1 MVAIA
6 IFALLVTAVYST
18 WVLIIKS
25 KQVSDEAVAQVQRQ
39 RIAIRTIEDSL
50 TCIQSFQASMQYYQF
65 IIENGQSPQLSFV
78 ARLPDV
84 FPRNGRFGDMKL
96 RRLTFSVENTSDSE
110 RDLVLRQNPIL
121 MDVDP
126 DEQAVPLVLAR
137 NVQDFIVE
145 CWDTNQ
151 MDWADV
157 WDSTNSL
164 PPMVRITLALGSNLK
179 DKNAKGPTLAIS
191 REITMPSGTMPS
203 GIQGG
208 QGSGGGSGGGGVNLG
223 VPGGG
228 GGGRGAGGQGGG
240 GRGAGGQGGRGGGGG
255 GPGSGGAGGFGGPG
269 RGPGSNG
276 GQR

>member
-1 MVAIA
+1 
-6 IFALLVTAVYST
+6 
-18 WVLIIKS
+18 
-25 KQVSDEAVAQVQRQ
+25 VQRQ

-96 RRLTFSVENTSDSE
+96 RRLTFTVENTSDSE

-151 MDWADV
+151 MDWADT

-179 DKNAKGPTLAIS
+179 DKNEKSPTLAIS

-208 QGSGGGSGGGGVNLG
+208 QGSGGGSGGGGVNLQ
-223 VPGGG
+223 VPGGAGGGRNTGGQGGAGSGNSRGGG
-228 GGGRGAGGQGGG
+228 GGT
-240 GRGAGGQGGRGGGGG
+240 G
-255 GPGSGGAGGFGGPG
+255 GPGSGGTGGFGGPG
-269 RGPGSNG
+269 RPGG